1 MLYCS
6 VPSIYHLCS
15 YSVVSTEVISAHAI
29 SVLTHLYLSIY
40 TCSRHLE
47 IWVILVSEFLFS
59 LFIYRFFCMTF
70 FVTILGSSVKREKK
84 NKVKYTSYCLC
95 ILVCSPFLFLISY
108 IFCVCYMTPHEKW
121 IKPHYYIKEFWKI
134 VLSDF

>member
-29 SVLTHLYLSIY
+29 SVLTHISLYIY
-40 TCSRHLE
+40 THVG
-47 IWVILVSEFLFS
+47 IWRSEWFSFQNFCFLY
-59 LFIYRFFCMTF
+59 IYLPFFCITF